1 METLVKQELHKL
13 VDECN
18 NEMLLLE
25 AKNILSGNHT
35 IDWWDELSENDKQL
49 LKESEEEYK
58 VGNYISHNELL
69 QQFEEWKKK

>member
-18 NEMLLLE
+18 NEVLLME
-25 AKNILSGNHT
+25 AKNILLRGSNNN
-35 IDWWDELSENDKQL
+35 WWDELSETDKQL